1 MNLNME
7 SYYRIIDHYKGE
19 ICMLTSNRCDNG
31 DCRQC
36 VFAMGAYKQ
45 SLERK
50 KGRVS
55 DDEWYTIFGIKN
67 VPPDVTSPDKP
78 FTFLGQCQ
86 HRPEAME
93 CKARNAS
100 KFDRVIVVKGTAS
113 PADLFEIMEEV
124 D

>member
-45 SLERK
+45 SL
-50 KGRVS
+50 
-55 DDEWYTIFGIKN
+55 
-67 VPPDVTSPDKP
+67 
-78 FTFLGQCQ
+78 
-86 HRPEAME
+86 
-93 CKARNAS
+93 
-100 KFDRVIVVKGTAS
+100 
-113 PADLFEIMEEV
+113 
-124 D
+124 